1 MSLGRLF
8 HYTFDAILL
17 STVAAGVRRSS
28 GFTFVFQLIIQAARW
43 PDIRLLF
50 HSRPDA
56 SAVPEGTMRSIAERY
71 LGVGESIFDMIQATA
86 VNSSYFKR
94 DTKGPR

>member
-1 MSLGRLF
+1 MAIARLF
-8 HYTFDAILL
+8 HYAFDAVLI

-28 GFTFVFQLIIQAARW
+28 GFTL
-43 PDIRLLF
+43 D
-50 HSRPDA
+50 SA
-56 SAVPEGTMRSIAERY
+56 SISDPTVRSIADRY

-86 VNSSYFKR
+86 VNSAYFKR